1 MSELIMVDFKKR
13 EVIKR
18 TDLEKPA
25 PEWSAAKDAEFK
37 RFVEGMVHVAEHMH
51 ANGRNWRRMVIV
63 AQEGDTCLA
72 IWDEKTWGNEEVSD
86 ALMMA
91 CSKVDHEV
99 QGEEGEPEP
108 A

>member
-1 MSELIMVDFKKR
+1 MSELILVDFKKR

-18 TDLEKPA
+18 SDLDKPEPA
-25 PEWSAAKDAEFK
+25 WRAAKDSGFK

-51 ANGRNWRRMVIV
+51 NNGHDWRRMVIV
-63 AQEGDTCLA
+63 AQEGDTCVT
-72 IWDEKTWGNEEVSD
+72 IWDQSIWDNEQVSD

-91 CSKVDHEV
+91 CSKVDHE
-99 QGEEGEPEP
+99 QGDEGEPEP